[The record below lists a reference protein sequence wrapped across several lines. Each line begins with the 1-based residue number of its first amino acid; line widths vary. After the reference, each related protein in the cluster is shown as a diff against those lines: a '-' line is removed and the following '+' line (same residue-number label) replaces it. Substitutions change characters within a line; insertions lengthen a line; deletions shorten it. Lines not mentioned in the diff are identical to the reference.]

1 MLRPIKFIIYKLMAI
16 SIQIHLILT
25 KFQPLLQWTN
35 FNPFCICLKP
45 TAFILTKRQPHL
57 LTQCQSLLYSLNCNP
72 FYINQIPNLFK
83 LIKYKLLYTGTITA
97 NGNPLLTQWQ
107 PLIHTMPTPSYVQN
121 MVTYIFLP
129 SFILYLSPLL
139 TSHRT
144 SPP

>member
-1 MLRPIKFIIYKLMAI
+1 MN
-16 SIQIHLILT
+16 Q
-25 KFQPLLQWTN
+25 FQPILYLPEAYCFYTHQMPT
-35 FNPFCICLKP
+35 PFTHPMSIP
-45 TAFILTKRQPHL
+45 FILIKLQPL
-57 LTQCQSLLYSLNCNP
+57 
-72 FYINQIPNLFK
+72 YINQIPNLFK
-83 LIKYKLLYTGTITA
+83 LVKYKLLYTGTIMA

-129 SFILYLSPLL
+129 SFIQYLSPLL